1 MEQIERLAAQQD
13 WEVLLY
19 SQRVE
24 DVKGVSSNS
33 VKDSGGTIF
42 WRKVPDISGPHLIK
56 FTWWFAVN
64 HLARWRDSQNPDL
77 LPDVIYSPDINCM
90 DADAIVVHIVFH
102 EFYSCVR
109 PEMRLSRLPLAAWPR
124 TLHRKLYYRLIMF
137 LEQRIYRNPRV
148 RLAAVSQHLANKLQ
162 IHFQRTDV
170 VVITN
175 AVDTE
180 KFFPAVRLARRSEVR
195 KSFGYAETDFVLL
208 LIGNDW
214 KNKGLDQIL
223 QAMVLLREI
232 PFHLLAV
239 GNDDPHLYR
248 DFLNKNGLR
257 ERARFQPVHPDVLV
271 FYAAADAYVSPSR
284 EDSFG
289 LPVVE
294 AMACGLPVIASVR
307 AGASEVIQ
315 DGRNGLILR
324 QPENPEELATLL
336 GSLYENTSLQRELG
350 EAAAKT
356 AKELSWEANFMKTLK
371 FLEEV
376 ARIKSTC

>member
-1 MEQIERLAAQQD
+1 VEQIERLAAQQD

-33 VKDSGGTIF
+33 AIDSGGTIF

-56 FTWWFAVN
+56 FIWWFVAN

-77 LPDVIYSPDINCM
+77 LPDVIYSPGINCM
-90 DADAIVVHIVFH
+90 DADAIVVHIVFR
-102 EFYSCVR
+102 EFYKCVS
-109 PEMRLSRLPLAAWPR
+109 PELRLSRLPLAAWPR
-124 TLHRKLYYRLIMF
+124 TLHRKFYYRLIMF

-148 RLAAVSQHLANKLQ
+148 RLVAVSQHLANKLQ

-180 KFFPAVRLARRSEVR
+180 KFFPAVRLARRSAVR

-232 PFHLLAV
+232 PFHLWLLAAMI
-239 GNDDPHLYR
+239 H
-248 DFLNKNGLR
+248 
-257 ERARFQPVHPDVLV
+257 
-271 FYAAADAYVSPSR
+271 AYTGIS
-284 EDSFG
+284 
-289 LPVVE
+289 
-294 AMACGLPVIASVR
+294 
-307 AGASEVIQ
+307 
-315 DGRNGLILR
+315 
-324 QPENPEELATLL
+324 
-336 GSLYENTSLQRELG
+336 
-350 EAAAKT
+350 
-356 AKELSWEANFMKTLK
+356 
-371 FLEEV
+371 
-376 ARIKSTC
+376 